1 MYIFKIPQTL
11 VVFSMYFTY
20 LQSAETEN
28 MSLRLI
34 HSCVITQM
42 ALFRMTTLLE
52 HSKAQS
58 TDTLQEENWELSN
71 VL

>member
-1 MYIFKIPQTL
+1 
-11 VVFSMYFTY
+11 MYFTY

-42 ALFRMTTLLE
+42 ALFSMTTLLE
-52 HSKAQS
+52 HSKAQP
-58 TDTLQEENWELSN
+58 TDALLEEKWEITN